1 MRKIFQKWP
10 LGGVLGLILLSVS
23 VSTSCMQGKG
33 QGQARCTDRD
43 SPSRER
49 AKKCRWTTFDVH
61 VSPSDQRTVP

>member
-33 QGQARCTDRD
+33 QGQADKEVQMD
-43 SPSRER
+43 Y
-49 AKKCRWTTFDVH
+49 V
-61 VSPSDQRTVP
+61 